1 VYLLHAQTWE
11 RLFWLSERLQLREE
25 QQLAITASCAVFKR
39 LLDRVL
45 EARQALLK
53 QQAAQVGMRLPNG
66 RSADLE
72 TEQQMAKQLQML
84 ERKEQ
89 FLVLCAGLF
98 VACVL
103 DVVQLARAMVL
114 VWPFIPHLYL
124 LGPAMMKRKAAAA
137 AAQQQRQKQQ
147 QPLQNG
153 RGSSH

>member
-1 VYLLHAQTWE
+1 
-11 RLFWLSERLQLREE
+11 
-25 QQLAITASCAVFKR
+25 
-39 LLDRVL
+39 
-45 EARQALLK
+45 
-53 QQAAQVGMRLPNG
+53 
-66 RSADLE
+66 
-72 TEQQMAKQLQML
+72 ML

-89 FLVLCAGLF
+89 FLVLCAALF

-114 VWPFIPHLYL
+114 VWPFIPHFHL

-137 AAQQQRQKQQ
+137 AAAAAQQQRNKPQQ